1 MNISSDIKPIS
12 FLKSHA
18 ADVLK
23 HINDTHRPIVITQN
37 GEPKAV
43 LQDPESYDNMRKAIG
58 LLKLISQGEE
68 NIKKGETKNQE
79 HVFKNIENLLAKQGK

>member
-18 ADVLK
+18 AAILK
-23 HINDTHRPIVITQN
+23 HINDTRRPVVITQN
-37 GEPKAV
+37 GEPRAV
-43 LQDPESYDNMRKAIG
+43 LQDPESYDNMRKALG

-68 NIKKGETKNQE
+68 NVKKGETATQE
-79 HVFKNIENLLAKQGK
+79 QVLKNIEELLAKQE